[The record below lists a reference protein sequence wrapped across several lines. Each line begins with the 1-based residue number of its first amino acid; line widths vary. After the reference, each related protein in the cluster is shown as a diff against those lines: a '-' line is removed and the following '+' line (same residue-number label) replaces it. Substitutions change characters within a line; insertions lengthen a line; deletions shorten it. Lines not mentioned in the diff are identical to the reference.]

1 MVDTEDSWIYEDG
14 HDEIV
19 FSVDKEC
26 QFLGTGLCGTEGG
39 FTVELEVYEVQ
50 EDFSTTVRTLASHAK
65 SFTKQDGQL
74 LKLMLPKP
82 VLFIPGKYYMLSAL
96 IKGTESH
103 CCEDCM
109 DVVIAGGVKFTFHVW
124 ESPNG
129 TNEQRGQFPEIYVR
143 VK

>member
-1 MVDTEDSWIYEDG
+1 MDTEDSWIYEDG

-26 QFLGTGLCGTEGG
+26 YLLGAGLCGTEGG
-39 FTVELEVYEVQ
+39 FTVELEVLEVSS
-50 EDFSTTVRTLASHAK
+50 EDFGVSLNTLSTCAQ
-65 SFTKQDGQL
+65 SFTKQDGPL
-74 LKLMLPKP
+74 LELMLTKP
-82 VLFIPGKYYMLSAL
+82 VSLIPGKFYMLSAL

-103 CCEDCM
+103 CCEECM
-109 DVVIAGGVKFTFHVW
+109 DVVIAGGVKFAFHIW